1 MKKNINKVLI
11 LGFIAVIGF
20 LVFYLYALPKMVTDI
35 KLLEWFEK
43 AVAKNMNAEL
53 VINNPHLETSIKPEI
68 GFGVDFL
75 SLKKDDELL
84 LSLKNFDTKINFYK
98 ILKRKITLEKLGAD
112 EIYANINKLQ
122 NLKMEKSKKKQGKSF
137 FKFDCYYTLF
147 YIKNLNIQYET
158 PKQVKIK
165 LLAKDLEIS
174 DSREPKMLRFK
185 MFLDLFHKDE
195 HLSLLIKDWDSV
207 YFKDRKLHADNVK
220 FKVNNSVVNMNLLLD
235 EKNHFDLSFDSDKFE
250 IDNVRRFLNT
260 DLLMPNSHEY
270 VACFKD
276 FAGDFKFKI
285 NITDED
291 LRGFFKVNKIS
302 AKLIP
307 VADLPLTVSKG
318 IITIN
323 SKDIEL
329 KNFEGYY
336 GTAIKNVIK
345 MTGLIEDYGKT
356 AKTDID
362 IEGTAYEEFAKYLSK
377 IAGMKINIENNAFTN
392 FKISFA
398 NGTKMDIIGKIKV
411 PKGSDVLFEG
421 ASISPNKYLR
431 EFDLN
436 MDLFKDILTISNID
450 YHIVDSLVEN
460 RKPLITVNTK
470 INVTNGLMYKLG
482 FDIPEPL
489 PSEFFNILVGQKIFR
504 RGTFAGKM
512 QYINE
517 KNPHLDGAMSLK
529 DTFVVGQG
537 IVIRNMSAKTYNNTV
552 KITSDGFIRRAKY
565 DFNMNILNKMVFP
578 IIITDANLNFDEI
591 DVEKI
596 IQTFA
601 PRPQGQQRQQINA
614 QNRPQF
620 AKSNVSS
627 EYFEIDDKKA
637 VKEGTNEATQVVFQP
652 NLIEIEKGKIN
663 VQKGAYKKMTF
674 GNLHAD
680 LSLTRQGVL
689 ELKSNKFDLTDGIS
703 TLKVYCDLAKQKYS
717 IRLGAKDVDTDAIA
731 TSVLNLEKEISGKAK
746 ALIELNTD
754 ETLKLNG
761 KIQFEVNEGSIAK
774 LGLVQYIL
782 NVADV
787 FRNPLVMVS
796 PGSFIDIVDIPDG
809 AFKKINGT
817 VIMKDNSISGLMIKS
832 SSPQLSSFIVGRIN
846 LENMDASLRIYTK
859 FNDEKK
865 GIYGFLRSISLSS
878 LAQKAS
884 SYTKGENESYYAAEI
899 EMLPKLETGDETA
912 KIFLTKFDGDLQSAN
927 FISSLKKIK

>member
-746 ALIELNTD
+746 SLIELNTD